1 MNTIIKFD
9 SIQAAIG
16 LTLVFQKK
24 KGVKTSW
31 SDLKKQSTQKR
42 YGNSNRGNISE
53 ISFSKGE
60 LAKWQ
65 EFGEEMKVICL
76 YQWKQFITEE

>member
-1 MNTIIKFD
+1 MNTMIKFD

-24 KGVKTSW
+24 KRVKTRW

-42 YGNSNRGNISE
+42 YGNNNIGNISE
-53 ISFSKGE
+53 IFFSKGE

-65 EFGEEMKVICL
+65 EFGEEMKVTTFL
-76 YQWKQFITEE
+76 HSELK